1 MGSMRSSESKV
12 VTVGLDKE
20 DIGLSRSAS
29 ACFSGVFHSALLC
42 ADCFDWRG
50 GGREVDG
57 AIIILTQDIK
67 SADFYS
73 GVICVVIEVA
83 PLVPVGFSVGVYG
96 VLFGGDNNEESY
108 TYPYGPYCSFNG
120 L

>member
-42 ADCFDWRG
+42 ADCFG
-50 GGREVDG
+50 GVVGER
-57 AIIILTQDIK
+57 LTGQ
-67 SADFYS
+67 
-73 GVICVVIEVA
+73 
-83 PLVPVGFSVGVYG
+83 
-96 VLFGGDNNEESY
+96 
-108 TYPYGPYCSFNG
+108 
-120 L
+120 